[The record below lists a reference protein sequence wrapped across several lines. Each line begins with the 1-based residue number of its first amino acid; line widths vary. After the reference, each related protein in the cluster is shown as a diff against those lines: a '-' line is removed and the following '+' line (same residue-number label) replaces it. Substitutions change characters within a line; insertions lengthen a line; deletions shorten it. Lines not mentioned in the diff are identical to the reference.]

1 MPAALPGGRR
11 RRRRLCGT
19 RQLQATAAADAPRG
33 GPRNSASQVSSGPE
47 WAETSHASCTENQ
60 ERAGMALRGRQ
71 RTTTAAGDR
80 GPREHGGSGRAPRRP
95 LERRFLS
102 LITAGVGRN
111 EFACFCGEMRG
122 RGARRKRPAD
132 ARAGRESETAR
143 LGWRGKR
150 AGGKRAISARVIKR
164 VLSTP
169 PTQQNTR
176 RRTTD
181 ATKTKPIK
189 SADMEVGI
197 RSGPGIAQKRRP
209 AEKAPGTDAA
219 GGPRAAE
226 SGGETREGR

>member
-1 MPAALPGGRR
+1 
-11 RRRRLCGT
+11 
-19 RQLQATAAADAPRG
+19 
-33 GPRNSASQVSSGPE
+33 
-47 WAETSHASCTENQ
+47 
-60 ERAGMALRGRQ
+60 MALRGRQ

-95 LERRFLS
+95 PGRRFLS

-111 EFACFCGEMRG
+111 GIACFCGEMRG
-122 RGARRKRPAD
+122 REARRKRPAD
-132 ARAGRESETAR
+132 ARAGQESETAR

-150 AGGKRAISARVIKR
+150 AGGNRAISARVTKR

-197 RSGPGIAQKRRP
+197 RLWPENAQKRR
-209 AEKAPGTDAA
+209 ATQKAPGTDAA
-219 GGPRAAE
+219 GAPRTAE
-226 SGGETREGR
+226 GDGLLVGIRKGGKAVEK